1 MNNGYVPELE
11 KFIYAFSTE
20 GIASVMFDYR
30 IRVLNDPVPESAQKF
45 LSSLQETFLHLSRL
59 VYSLPFYY
67 YFNTPTWNKYTKS
80 MNELENLSR
89 KFVLT
94 AEEQN
99 KNKPSEERVD
109 LMHFMNQSGVD
120 QQQALMNSS
129 TMFFLGSDSTT
140 NSLLWIIYNIGRFP
154 AVQETLR
161 KEVRSVLGNDKPM
174 TSESL
179 RQMKYLRNTI
189 KESMRLTPTLHILVK
204 SLDDPIVISN
214 YEVPRNSPI
223 LLPLWVVNKNPTYFP
238 DPYNFKPER
247 FLTEEHPLQKWI
259 HLPFGNGP
267 RMCQG
272 FRVSELE
279 MYVATAKLVQNF
291 EWTVEEE
298 AEPFLKIFIA
308 PEKPLKVRWKPLT

>member
-1 MNNGYVPELE
+1 
-11 KFIYAFSTE
+11 
-20 GIASVMFDYR
+20 
-30 IRVLNDPVPESAQKF
+30 
-45 LSSLQETFLHLSRL
+45 
-59 VYSLPFYY
+59 
-67 YFNTPTWNKYTKS
+67 